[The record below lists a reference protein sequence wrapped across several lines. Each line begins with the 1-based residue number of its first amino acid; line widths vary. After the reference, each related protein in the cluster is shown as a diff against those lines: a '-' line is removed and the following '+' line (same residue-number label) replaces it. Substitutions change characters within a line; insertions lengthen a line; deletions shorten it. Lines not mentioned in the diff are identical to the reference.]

1 MRRGQL
7 VQHGTASELYNTPVD
22 LFAARFFSELNQI
35 EGTVTS
41 AGVETALGLMLSD
54 KGEPG
59 EQVDVCVR
67 PQGISVNK
75 AGLCGVAGRITSKRF
90 VGEVD
95 LLSIAIDGLTHSV
108 QARVR
113 AGNTWETGM
122 DVAVDTDPKDVLVFS
137 RKESQV

>member
-1 MRRGQL
+1 RFPSAS
-7 VQHGTASELYNTPVD
+7 GTNSC
-22 LFAARFFSELNQI
+22 LN
-35 EGTVTS
+35 E
-41 AGVETALGLMLSD
+41 
-54 KGEPG
+54 
-59 EQVDVCVR
+59 
-67 PQGISVNK
+67 

-95 LLSIAIDGLTHSV
+95 LLSVAIDGLDHPV

-113 AGNTWETGM
+113 AGSTWEAGM

>member
-1 MRRGQL
+1 M
-7 VQHGTASELYNTPVD
+7 
-22 LFAARFFSELNQI
+22 
-35 EGTVTS
+35 TS
-41 AGVETALGLMLSD
+41 AGVETALGLMQSD
-54 KGEPG
+54 KGEQG
-59 EQVDVCVR
+59 EHVDVCVR

-95 LLSIAIDGLTHSV
+95 LLSIAIDGLVHPV